1 MPDCRFGS
9 PCQAG
14 SNGLFRFGLPFQIQE
29 QQTLCKIGIAGGRI
43 DLDRAIQQFH
53 RTLPLPRTG

>member
-1 MPDCRFGS
+1 MADGRLGS
-9 PCQAG
+9 QGQAG
-14 SNGLFRFGLPFQIQE
+14 SNSLFRLGLPLQIQE

-43 DLDRAIQQFH
+43 KIDRPIQQFH